1 MKEMMNKFYQMHSI
15 NKLNFKDIRE
25 NCRLTID
32 EVAAATGLHRRTIE
46 KVEEDCSNVYISV
59 LVLLCE
65 CYDISPN
72 YIQLGSRGI

>member
-46 KVEEDCSNVYISV
+46 KVEEDCTDIYMDVI
-59 LVLLCE
+59 LKLCS
-65 CYDISPN
+65 CYRISPDHIKLE
-72 YIQLGSRGI
+72 IQ